1 MLVVALMSSNLMIRL
16 KKQAD
21 TSMKKEH
28 QMEILYEL
36 NKRYV
41 LVESRKQILDI
52 SATYLSRL
60 LEREVIIFDRQ
71 VKTESVH
78 CINEKINIK

>member
-78 CINEKINIK
+78 CINEKNQY

>member
-1 MLVVALMSSNLMIRL
+1 
-16 KKQAD
+16 
-21 TSMKKEH
+21 MKKEH

-78 CINEKINIK
+78 CINEKKSILNNEDEAA

>member
-1 MLVVALMSSNLMIRL
+1 MIRL

-78 CINEKINIK
+78 CINEKNQY

>member
-1 MLVVALMSSNLMIRL
+1 
-16 KKQAD
+16 
-21 TSMKKEH
+21 
-28 QMEILYEL
+28 MEILYEL

-60 LEREVIIFDRQ
+60 LERSDYF
-71 VKTESVH
+71 
-78 CINEKINIK
+78 